1 MLTNML
7 AKTVDRSGRNWDA
20 QLPYILFAYQTSMQ
34 TSTQES
40 PFFLMYGRVPKL
52 QTEASTPT
60 AETG

>member
-1 MLTNML
+1 MLTDML
-7 AKTVDRSGRNWDA
+7 AKTFDRSGRNWDA
-20 QLPYILFAYQTSMQ
+20 QLPYILFPYRISVQ

-40 PFFLMYGRVPKL
+40 PFFLMYGRNPKL